1 MDENYSL
8 VTIDTIV
15 LNSVTELA
23 LDLFVVKIKLP
34 VEFKCAR
41 KMRKNEE
48 GVTHYEGLMKS

>member
-1 MDENYSL
+1 M
-8 VTIDTIV
+8 V
-15 LNSVTELA
+15 LNSVIELA